1 MEQKRMPQN
10 PKSESSVKKPMTVQQ
25 RQDLT
30 ELAKSIEKLPPRRR
44 KVLEELLNKKLLDSK
59 EVCEILGVSLAT
71 VRRWLARGEIK
82 SVKVSRFIK
91 FPSEEIFRLVQH
103 QEALSVPQVAQIL
116 GVGILTIRN
125 MIKRGEINAFRISG
139 TGHYRIARGE
149 IERIIHGGC

>member
-10 PKSESSVKKPMTVQQ
+10 SKSESSVNKPITAEQ

-30 ELAKSIEKLPPRRR
+30 DLAKSIDKLPPRRR
-44 KVLEELLNKKLLDSK
+44 KVLQELLNKKLLNSK

-82 SVKVSRFIK
+82 FVKVSRFIK

-116 GVGILTIRN
+116 GVGILTVRN
-125 MIKRGEINAFRISG
+125 MIKRGEISAFRISEV
-139 TGHYRIARGE
+139 GHYRVARGE
-149 IERIIHGGC
+149 VERIMQGEC